1 MTVPTFRFV
10 TILRLRE
17 AIRFARSYVALQGG
31 GARGIWRML
40 RKAFSA
46 AWTIGPVSMLR
57 NAARAGRVEIDEPV
71 FIAPLGLPPTAYPF
85 ERSIKRHTASVDV
98 VVCVHN
104 ALEDVRRCLGTL
116 LNNTGGHFRVVI
128 VDDGS
133 GAETASF
140 LQKYAAD
147 HAEQPVILVRNDTA
161 RGYTLAAN
169 QGMRAS
175 KAEYVV
181 LLNSDTAV
189 SPDWLDRMIMCAESA
204 EKVGIVGPLS
214 NTASWQSIPEIEQNG
229 DWADNSLPSGTS
241 IPEVA
246 RSVASMSAQL
256 YPPMGFLNGFC
267 LLLKRPMMEEIGL
280 FDEDNFAQGYGEEN
294 DYCLRAREAGWI
306 LALADDVYVYH
317 AQSKSYSHERRKQ
330 LSERAGEVLAKKHGS
345 ALIDQGVKQCRNDRV
360 LEGIRSRARA
370 LFEILAV
377 RAAIGNGWAGK
388 RVCYVLPAGN
398 AGGGSNV
405 VLTEARALQSMG
417 IDVAIVNLEALR
429 KGFEANYPNPGVP
442 VIYVASQDEVAEIAS
457 AFDAAI
463 ATHNTTVSW
472 LASLA
477 QPDQKTV
484 LGYYVQ
490 DFEPHFYDMASD
502 ADRALASYTLI
513 KDMVLFTKTEW
524 NRNEVMEQ
532 TGADCR
538 VIGASADIWL
548 FRPRPR
554 SHPSWPAR
562 AIRICAMIRP
572 SSPRRA
578 PRLTMEIL
586 GKCARVFGDAVE
598 IVLFGVPEDDPEFFA
613 LPNDFPYSHMGLQ
626 RPEQLASLFNEVD
639 IFVDFSDF
647 QAMGLTAMEAMAC
660 GVAAIVPKRGG
671 TQSYARDN
679 ENCLV
684 VDTENSDACITALS
698 RLIKNDHLRSSLQRQ
713 AIIDMGGFSPE
724 KAAISMMQALF
735 DDEGG
740 AEKESAKYELR
751 PDNIYVCS
759 PLSAA

>member
-1 MTVPTFRFV
+1 MTTPLGRLVIFSK
-10 TILRLRE
+10 RLRD
-17 AIRFARSYVALQGG
+17 AIRFARSYGRLHGG
-31 GARGIWRML
+31 GVRGTWHMVGKAL
-40 RKAFSA
+40 RA
-46 AWTIGPVSMLR
+46 AWTTGPISMLR
-57 NAARAGRVEIDEPV
+57 SAARAGAVEIYEPV
-71 FIAPLGLPPTAYPF
+71 FLAPLGLPPTAYPF
-85 ERSIKRHTASVDV
+85 ERSIKHHTVSVDV

-104 ALEDVRRCLGTL
+104 ALEDVRRCLGAL
-116 LNNTGGHFRVVI
+116 LSNTDGQFGVI
-128 VDDGS
+128 VVDDGS

-140 LQKYAAD
+140 LQKFAVD
-147 HAEQPVILVRNDTA
+147 HAEQPVLLVRNDNA

-175 KAEYVV
+175 NAEYVV
-181 LLNSDTAV
+181 LLNSDTVV
-189 SPDWLDRMIMCAESA
+189 SPEWLDRMIMCAESA
-204 EKVGIVGPLS
+204 ERVGIVGPLS

-229 DWADNSLPSGTS
+229 DWADNSLPPGTS
-241 IPEVA
+241 ILEVA
-246 RSVASMSAQL
+246 RSVASMSGQL

-306 LALADDVYVYH
+306 LALADDVYVFH

-345 ALIDQGVKQCRNDRV
+345 TIIDEGVKQCRSDRV

-370 LFEILAV
+370 LFEILGV
-377 RAAIGNGWAGK
+377 RAAMGNRWAGK
-388 RVCYVLPAGN
+388 RICYVLPAGN

-417 IDVAIVNLEALR
+417 VEVAIINLEALR
-429 KGFEANYPNPGVP
+429 RGFEANYRNPGIP
-442 VIYVASQDEVAEIAS
+442 VIYVASQDEVARIAS

-477 QPDQKTV
+477 QPYQKTV

-490 DFEPHFYDMASD
+490 DFEPHFYDMA
-502 ADRALASYTLI
+502 ADEQRARASYTLI

-532 TGADCR
+532 TGANCR
-538 VIGASADIWL
+538 IIGPSADIWL
-548 FRPRPR
+548 FRPRPKN
-554 SHPSWPAR
+554 HPSWPAR
-562 AIRICAMIRP
+562 PIRICAMIRP
-572 SSPRRA
+572 NSPRRA
-578 PRLTMEIL
+578 PRLTMEVL
-586 GKCARVFGDAVE
+586 GECVRLFGEAVE
-598 IVLFGVPEDDPEFFA
+598 IVLFGVPEDDPEFLA
-613 LPNDFPYSHMGLQ
+613 LPSDFPYSHMGLQ
-626 RPEQLASLFNEVD
+626 RPEQLAALFNEID

-671 TQSYARDN
+671 AQSYARDN

-684 VDTENSDACITALS
+684 VDTENRDACITALS
-698 RLIKNDHLRSSLQRQ
+698 RLVKNDHLRLSLQRQ
-713 AIIDMGGFSPE
+713 AIMDMGRFSPE
-724 KAAISMMQALF
+724 KAAFNMMQALF
-735 DDEGG
+735 DGVDASRVCEQ
-740 AEKESAKYELR
+740 
-751 PDNIYVCS
+751 YV
-759 PLSAA
+759 PTPAVP